1 MTNVLFKKR
10 NDRIISY
17 TASGHTEYAEE
28 GYDIICSAVSAMSY
42 TILNGITDV
51 LHIELI
57 QNEDFFIEEDTGY
70 LSINLENRSVEDI
83 DKCQVLLETLFVGFK
98 SMKSYEKYINVIVE
112 EV

>member
-17 TASGHTEYAEE
+17 TASGHTEYSEE
-28 GYDIICSAVSAMSY
+28 GYDIICSAISAMSY
-42 TILNGITDV
+42 TTLNGLIDV
-51 LHIELI
+51 LHMELI
-57 QNEDFFIEEDTGY
+57 QNQDFFIEEETGY

-83 DKCQVLLETLFVGFK
+83 EKSQVLLETLLLGFK